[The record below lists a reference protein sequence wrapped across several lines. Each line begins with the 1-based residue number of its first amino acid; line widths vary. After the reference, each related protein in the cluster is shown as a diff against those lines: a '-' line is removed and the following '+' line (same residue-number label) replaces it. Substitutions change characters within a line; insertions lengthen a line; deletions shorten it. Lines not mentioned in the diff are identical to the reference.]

1 MGNQCQENQAIGLQN
16 RIKTVSSKPDFDDAI
31 KRRKSPQKQEKI
43 VVYECFA
50 FIFLRFTKEITNH
63 AIEIELN
70 NIYYLQKSLIMVIKV

>member
-1 MGNQCQENQAIGLQN
+1 
-16 RIKTVSSKPDFDDAI
+16 VSSKPDFDDAI

-43 VVYECFA
+43 VYECFA
-50 FIFLRFTKEITNH
+50 FIFLRFRKEIKNH